1 MPPVPDEQSQSGER
15 AASTDKSI
23 GTTDSRTGTLSSS
36 DGRFIHGGPAEAWRL
51 DLAALATLRISLAS
65 QSFDA
70 LLIVTDLSMN
80 VVAADD
86 DFGGEGSALL
96 VHTFAAGSYL
106 IWAASVDPNGT
117 GEYQLSTEPA
127 IIASRTTPVGSI
139 AVGQVVT
146 GSLAT
151 GESGR
156 FGLSCIDHWI
166 LQLAIART
174 VRIDLMSA
182 EFDPVLIV
190 TDRNGVE
197 LAFDVGGGEGAKARL
212 THAFAAG
219 EYRIVVRS
227 YWLGETGAYT
237 LAVQP

>member
-1 MPPVPDEQSQSGER
+1 MPPGPDEHSQTGAR
-15 AASTDKSI
+15 ATSTHRSI

-36 DGRFIHGGPAEAWRL
+36 DGRFIHGGPAQAWRL
-51 DLAALATLRISLAS
+51 DLAALATLRISLTS
-65 QSFDA
+65 QSFNA

-106 IWAASVDPNGT
+106 VWAASVDANGT

-139 AVGQVVT
+139 AIGQVVT
-146 GSLAT
+146 GSLST
-151 GESGR
+151 SDSGR
-156 FGLSCIDHWI
+156 FGLPCDHWMV
-166 LQLAIART
+166 QVAIART
-174 VRIDLMSA
+174 VQIDLRSA

-197 LAFDVGGGEGAKARL
+197 LAFDVGGGEGTNARL

-219 EYRIVVRS
+219 EYRIIVRS
-227 YWLGETGAYT
+227 YWLGDTGAYT
-237 LAVQP
+237 LVLQP